1 MTTPIML
8 IFFAFF
14 LFGSLCLMCIFRDK
28 LDSPF
33 INRLFTILTLAFYF
47 SWTYAGSLLGWT
59 KSGFLTMQNI
69 SPFVCTIVVIL
80 PLMRKPLRDFAYA
93 SIAYLSVGMSLALF
107 LSPLAN
113 YLFEMK
119 KEATFVYASEA
130 ACHLI
135 MALYGFY
142 LFLRGRVKVDLLDF
156 KRAALFIY
164 SAVGVGVV
172 CNYFFKMSNFG
183 MNMHGNYAIYSL
195 KLFDNFGATLAAYLL
210 GIFGVLC
217 MGYIAGHF
225 LTKLGNKKAETT
237 IEPTEEAEPTEEPTA
252 EAVCDVTEEIL

>member
-14 LFGSLCLMCIFRDK
+14 FCVSMCLMCIFRDK
-28 LDSPF
+28 LNTPL
-33 INRLFTILTLAFYF
+33 INRMFTIATLVFYF
-47 SWTYAGSLLGWT
+47 SWTYAGALLGWLR
-59 KSGFLTMQNI
+59 SGFLTMQNI
-69 SPFVCTIVVIL
+69 SPFICTVVIIL
-80 PLMRKPLRDFAYA
+80 PFMRKPLRDFAYA
-93 SIAYLSVGMSLALF
+93 SISYLSVGMFLALF

-142 LFLRGRVKVDLLDF
+142 LFLCGRVKVSLLDL
-156 KRAALFIY
+156 KRGAIFTY
-164 SAVGVGVV
+164 TAVTIGVL
-172 CNYFFKMSNFG
+172 CNYFFKMNNFG
-183 MNMHGNYAIYSL
+183 MNMHGDYAIYSL
-195 KLFDNFGATLAAYLL
+195 RLFDSFGATLVAYLV

-217 MGYIAGHF
+217 MGYIAGYF
-225 LTKLGNKKAETT
+225 ILKLTDKK
-237 IEPTEEAEPTEEPTA
+237 EPKEEKSAPTPTKEAEKEPISEVLT
-252 EAVCDVTEEIL
+252 

>member
-1 MTTPIML
+1 ML

-14 LFGSLCLMCIFRDK
+14 FCISMALMCIFRDK
-28 LDSPF
+28 LDSPL
-33 INRLFTILTLAFYF
+33 INRLFTIITLVFYF

-93 SIAYLSVGMSLALF
+93 SIAYLSVGMTLALF
-107 LSPLAN
+107 LSPISN
-113 YLFEMK
+113 YVFDMK
-119 KEATFVYASEA
+119 KEASFVYGCEA

-156 KRAALFIY
+156 KRAAIFIY
-164 SAVGVGVV
+164 SAVGVGVIS
-172 CNYFFKMSNFG
+172 NYFFKMSNFG
-183 MNMHGNYAIYSL
+183 MNMHGSYAIYSL
-195 KLFDNFGATLAAYLL
+195 KLFDNFTSTLIAYLL

-217 MGYIAGHF
+217 MGFIAGHF
-225 LTKLGNKKAETT
+225 LLKLFDRKPATTEAAEV
-237 IEPTEEAEPTEEPTA
+237 TELKEATEEPAA
-252 EAVCDVTEEIL
+252 ESVPESKEETV